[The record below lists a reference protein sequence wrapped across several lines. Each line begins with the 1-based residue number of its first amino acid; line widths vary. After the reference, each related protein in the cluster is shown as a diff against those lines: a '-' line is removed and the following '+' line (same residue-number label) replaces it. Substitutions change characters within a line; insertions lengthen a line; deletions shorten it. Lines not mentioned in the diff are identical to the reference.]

1 MNHDMNT
8 NKPTVP
14 PLPLWGSALLFG
26 IPTLLMWFATRH
38 AIPVLQER
46 LAGPDILCWF
56 VAGGAVFLCL
66 FIGAF
71 VGFRIEE
78 QRVSLVGFTQRFR
91 LAPIQRADV
100 LWSLGTLVVCGL
112 LSAAIAG
119 VWTWASNPF
128 PFLGKPDL
136 SPTFMPVEPLTHE
149 TLWVLLAWLPLF
161 FFNIAGEELWWR
173 GYMLPRQEQSHGN
186 SAWIVHGIGLAVFH
200 LPLGIPLTIIALPI
214 LFGLPFVVQR
224 RRNLWTG
231 IIVHGIFNGLGF
243 LAVAFGVV

>member
-1 MNHDMNT
+1 LNT
-8 NKPTVP
+8 NQPPIP
-14 PLPLWGSALLFG
+14 PLPLWGSAVLFG
-26 IPTLLMWFATRH
+26 VPTLLMWFATRH
-38 AIPVLQER
+38 AIPVLQEG
-46 LAGPDILCWF
+46 LPGPDTLCWF

-66 FIGAF
+66 FVGAF
-71 VGFRIEE
+71 VGFWLEK
-78 QRVSLVGFTQRFR
+78 QRGSLTGFTQRFR
-91 LAPIQRADV
+91 LTPIQRADV
-100 LWSLGTLVVCGL
+100 LWSFGVLIVCSL

-119 VWTWASNPF
+119 VWTWASSVF
-128 PFLGKPDL
+128 PILGKPDL
-136 SPTFMPVEPLTHE
+136 SPPFMHVEPLTRE

-173 GYMLPRQEQSHGN
+173 GFMLPRQEQSHGKT
-186 SAWIVHGIGLAVFH
+186 AWIIHAVGLAVFH

-224 RRNLWTG
+224 CRNLWTG